1 MKKSHVVQS
10 HRGLIERMFARLKKW
25 GILSGGSVDSVDTL
39 ELELDAAMA
48 LQNLNDMDRLGLLH
62 LILDRP
68 PFAPSSHIITRDL
81 EPNLKIP
88 KAVNVGDRFFPQH
101 LVQFQQALRG
111 MAPSLLKIVNCIGNF
126 NIFSPRVLKRGEN
139 LFQGGNV
146 LQVRA
151 EFEGL
156 DVWRVCFRVGASMKL
171 PIYCCYARLRA
182 NEGVLAS
189 CCECKNG
196 YVRFSYF
203 AITCAGI

>member
-1 MKKSHVVQS
+1 MVQS
-10 HRGLIERMFARLKKW
+10 HRGLVERKFAQLKKF
-25 GILSGGSVDSVDTL
+25 GILSGGTVDSVDTL

-48 LQNLNDMDRLGLLH
+48 LQNLNDMDRLGLFH
-62 LILDRP
+62 LIPARP
-68 PFAPSSHIITRDL
+68 RFAPSSHIITRDL
-81 EPNLKIP
+81 DPNLNIP
-88 KAVNVGDRFFPQH
+88 KAVNVGDRVFPQH

-111 MAPSLLKIVNCIGNF
+111 IAPSLLKIVNCVGNF

-139 LFQGGNV
+139 LFVGGNV

-151 EFEGL
+151 ELEDL

-196 YVRFSYF
+196 YVRFSF
-203 AITCAGI
+203 CAIACAGI

>member
-1 MKKSHVVQS
+1 MVQS

-25 GILSGGSVDSVDTL
+25 GILSGGTVDSVDTL

-48 LQNLNDMDRLGLLH
+48 LQNLNDMDRLGLLDS
-62 LILDRP
+62 IPARP

-88 KAVNVGDRFFPQH
+88 KGVNVGDRGFPQH
-101 LVQFQQALRG
+101 LVQFNEALR
-111 MAPSLLKIVNCIGNF
+111 AITPNLLKIVNCDGQF

-139 LFQGGNV
+139 LLLGGNV

-151 EFEGL
+151 ELEGL
-156 DVWRVCFRVGASMKL
+156 AVWRVCFRVGASMKL

-182 NEGVLAS
+182 DEGVLAS

-203 AITCAGI
+203 AINCAGI

>member
-1 MKKSHVVQS
+1 MQS

-62 LILDRP
+62 LIPDRP

-88 KAVNVGDRFFPQH
+88 KAVNVGDRGFPQH
-101 LVQFQQALRG
+101 LVRFQQALRG
-111 MAPSLLKIVNCIGNF
+111 MAPSLLKIVNRDGNF

-139 LFQGGNV
+139 LFLGGNV

-151 EFEGL
+151 ELEDL

-196 YVRFSYF
+196 YVRLSFR
-203 AITCAGI
+203 AIACAGI